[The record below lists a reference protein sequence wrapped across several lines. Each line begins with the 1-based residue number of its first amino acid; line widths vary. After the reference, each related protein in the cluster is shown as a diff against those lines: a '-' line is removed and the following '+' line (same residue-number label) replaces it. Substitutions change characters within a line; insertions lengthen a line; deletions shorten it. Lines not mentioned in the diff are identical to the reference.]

1 MSAEGATDDRRSGS
15 GWRSRAHRG
24 RLHRRAKRCLP
35 HARRSRLSAGGAT
48 RVSRLPPRSGSRPP
62 PSVDS
67 RRLGLNRLSAL
78 EPASRSVATS
88 PPLPTRSSTS
98 ASKNSAGSIGL
109 VTGSPATAPAGAA
122 PAGSDGEYVH
132 LAVDGHSRPAYSEIL
147 PDEKRSSLPALSVQ
161 RPALLSQPR
170 RQGRARHDDNGSSF
184 RSRRYAKA
192 LRLLRIRHLRIKPYA
207 PKSNGKPSASS
218 RPACANGP
226 APAPA
231 ALPTRAPVAS
241 LASPLQLAS
250 PHGGLKSKPP
260 TSRLTLTEDNLFEIP
275 RLTSCSRA
283 EPVARPFVQV
293 KARVARAGRA
303 EPHARRATMG
313 KHSEV
318 FVAFDVAKKKHAVAV
333 AEGGRTGEVRFIGD
347 IKNSPLPIE
356 RTIKRLAER

>member
-15 GWRSRAHRG
+15 GWRSRVHRG

-35 HARRSRLSAGGAT
+35 HARRSRRSAGGAT

-62 PSVDS
+62 PSVGFSGALASSTGFPRS
-67 RRLGLNRLSAL
+67 R
-78 EPASRSVATS
+78 PASRSVATS

-109 VTGSPATAPAGAA
+109 VTGSPATAPARAA

-192 LRLLRIRHLRIKPYA
+192 LRLSALR
-207 PKSNGKPSASS
+207 
-218 RPACANGP
+218 ACG
-226 APAPA
+226 
-231 ALPTRAPVAS
+231 
-241 LASPLQLAS
+241 
-250 PHGGLKSKPP
+250 
-260 TSRLTLTEDNLFEIP
+260 
-275 RLTSCSRA
+275 
-283 EPVARPFVQV
+283 
-293 KARVARAGRA
+293 
-303 EPHARRATMG
+303 
-313 KHSEV
+313 
-318 FVAFDVAKKKHAVAV
+318 
-333 AEGGRTGEVRFIGD
+333 
-347 IKNSPLPIE
+347 
-356 RTIKRLAER
+356 